1 MTILEQ
7 LAALGIHKGVFKKAP
22 NGKSQLFPF
31 NTLLVASFILSE
43 SETIFCISK
52 ITGFQWGVLLEF

>member
-1 MTILEQ
+1 MSILEQ
-7 LAALGIHKGVFKKAP
+7 LAALGIEKGVFKKAP

-43 SETIFCISK
+43 TETNFCISN
-52 ITGFQWGVLLEF
+52 IAGFQWGVLLKF